1 MIFFLVSLARAGVW
15 LFKGLF
21 AHFFLMASV
30 SLAGSHAEDEP
41 EFDWLLENKRAARAA
56 CT

>member
-1 MIFFLVSLARAGVW
+1 MLGFGYCLKAFLPI
-15 LFKGLF
+15 
-21 AHFFLMASV
+21 FFLMASV
-30 SLAGSHAEDEP
+30 SLTGSHAEDEP